1 MFSQTTL
8 KRAWKVNKDNKDSA
22 HRAGTHA
29 SAWSW
34 HRGRAPCRVSPVV
47 CCRSVRPWMWI
58 SDLNKTNVCVKW
70 IFCLS
75 STDGVSGVCL
85 CVCLSLCLCVVC
97 AMCFPLLYIQIANHK
112 KASRISYS
120 NRYTLTHAHIQAHIK
135 FASLSE
141 NRILKVAARRRGR
154 LPPSHASY
162 WLRNC
167 GVRFGATWAV
177 PWRAGAR
184 SVWMTRDSVGRK
196 FCGTN
201 F

>member
-1 MFSQTTL
+1 MPRPDPGTEVVPCAVCRLLSVVGLCVHECESLIWIKLMFVWNGFS
-8 KRAWKVNKDNKDSA
+8 VC
-22 HRAGTHA
+22 HRLTGY
-29 SAWSW
+29 
-34 HRGRAPCRVSPVV
+34 P
-47 CCRSVRPWMWI
+47 
-58 SDLNKTNVCVKW
+58 VCV
-70 IFCLS
+70 
-75 STDGVSGVCL
+75 
-85 CVCLSLCLCVVC
+85 CLCVVC
-97 AMCFPLLYIQIANHK
+97 ALCFPLLYIQIANHK

-141 NRILKVAARRRGR
+141 TRILKVAARRRGR